1 MHIHKT
7 MILDLIFRGIDLD
20 LVILIRNTI
29 YKLRSEVNNKF
40 TNINVSLWFF
50 DLTHILDTF
59 F

>member
-40 TNINVSLWFF
+40 TNINVSL
-50 DLTHILDTF
+50 
-59 F
+59 